1 MCFIKYYLNTKT
13 IFNYMEKQLKIQ
25 IGVVKRVKKEFDYYQ
40 TEISL
45 NEDIITKM
53 KNKEL
58 SIEDDAEEHNYKI
71 KKMNEII
78 SESYIMY
85 ELAKKSY
92 NDNIIILENM
102 YNNILKDSIEV
113 DESYMKEADE
123 LIELHYQL

>member
-25 IGVVKRVKKEFDYYQ
+25 IGVVKRTKKEFDYYQ

-53 KNKEL
+53 KNQEL

-71 KKMNEII
+71 KKMNEIL

-102 YNNILKDSIEV
+102 YNNILKDNVEV
-113 DESYMKEADE
+113 DDTNLKESDE
-123 LIELHYQL
+123 LIEQHYQL

>member
-25 IGVVKRVKKEFDYYQ
+25 IGVVKRTKKEFDYYQ

-53 KNKEL
+53 KNQEL

-71 KKMNEII
+71 KKMNEIL

-102 YNNILKDSIEV
+102 YNNILKDDVEV
-113 DESYMKEADE
+113 DSANLKESDE
-123 LIELHYQL
+123 LIEQHYQL

>member
-1 MCFIKYYLNTKT
+1 
-13 IFNYMEKQLKIQ
+13 MEKQLKIQ
-25 IGVVKRVKKEFDYYQ
+25 IGVVKRTKKEFDYYQ

-58 SIEDDAEEHNYKI
+58 SIEDDAEEHIYKI

-113 DESYMKEADE
+113 NESYTKEADE